1 MTSLRSMTPA
11 IAFDDGGCAAM
22 TSHAG
27 VAGVIDAAQRRSHSS
42 SVIHSRRM
50 LPAMTDLP
58 HIHTPTP
65 LLDGLTPAQFMRRYW
80 QKKPLV
86 VRGAIPGFKPILT
99 RAALFGLAASDAAES
114 RLVWREGQQWHLRRG
129 PFKRL
134 PPIKRGNWTVLV
146 QGVDLHSD
154 AARALLERFRFVPD
168 AQLDDLM
175 ISYAADGGGVG
186 PHFDSYDVFLLQA
199 HGRRRWRIGRQKNR
213 ALIAGLPVKILA
225 QFEPEQEHVMEP
237 GDLLYLPPGWA
248 HDGVA
253 EGECMTC
260 SVGFRQPVRAELAR
274 EALLR
279 LADDCDDLLPG
290 AVYRDPRQKA
300 ARRPGAIPPAMLDF
314 AHTALNKA
322 LAALAKNHGLLQYL
336 GETLT
341 EPKPTVWFGSSGDA
355 DDAGSEDGIRLD
367 RKTRMLYGD
376 TGSRRGGLLVFIN
389 GESLRANGA
398 DARLMRR
405 LADRRALSA
414 PECARLG
421 ADARALLEQWRA
433 AGWLHGRG

>member
-1 MTSLRSMTPA
+1 
-11 IAFDDGGCAAM
+11 
-22 TSHAG
+22 
-27 VAGVIDAAQRRSHSS
+27 
-42 SVIHSRRM
+42 
-50 LPAMTDLP
+50 
-58 HIHTPTP
+58 
-65 LLDGLTPAQFMRRYW
+65 MRRYW

-86 VRGAIPGFKPILT
+86 VHGAMPDLKPVLT

-114 RLVWREGQQWHLRRG
+114 RLIWREDEQWHLRRG

-146 QGVDLHSD
+146 QGVDLHHD

-168 AQLDDLM
+168 ARLDDLM

-199 HGRRRWRIGRQKNR
+199 QGRRHWRIGRQKNR
-213 ALIAGLPVKILA
+213 TLIPGLPVKILA

-253 EGECMTC
+253 EGECMTY

-274 EALLR
+274 EVLLR
-279 LADDCDDLLPG
+279 LADDCDDLIPE
-290 AVYRDPRQKA
+290 AIYRDSRQDA
-300 ARRPGAIPPAMLDF
+300 TAHPGAIPPAMVDF
-314 AHTALNKA
+314 AHEALDKA
-322 LAALAKNHGLLQYL
+322 LAALVKHQGTLQYL

-341 EPKPTVWFGSSGDA
+341 EPKPTVWFETSGEERGTGQDS
-355 DDAGSEDGIRLD
+355 GVQLD

-376 TGSRRGGLLVFIN
+376 VGSARNGTLVFIN
-389 GESLRANGA
+389 GESFRASGA
-398 DARLMRR
+398 DAALMRH
-405 LADRRALSA
+405 LADRRVLSA
-414 PECARLG
+414 SECKRLS
-421 ADARALLEQWRA
+421 ADAQALLEQWRA
-433 AGWLHGRG
+433 AGWLHG

>member
-1 MTSLRSMTPA
+1 
-11 IAFDDGGCAAM
+11 
-22 TSHAG
+22 
-27 VAGVIDAAQRRSHSS
+27 
-42 SVIHSRRM
+42 
-50 LPAMTDLP
+50 MTDLP
-58 HIHTPTP
+58 HIDTSAP
-65 LLDGLTPAQFMRRYW
+65 LLGGLTPTQFMRRHW

-86 VRGAIPGFKPILT
+86 VHGAVPGFKPVLT

-114 RLVWREGQQWHLRRG
+114 RLVWREGDQWHLRRG

-146 QGVDLHSD
+146 QGVDLHSA
-154 AARALLERFRFVPD
+154 AARAVLERFRFVPD

-199 HGRRRWRIGRQKNR
+199 QGRRRWRIGRQKNR
-213 ALIAGLPVKILA
+213 TLIDGLPVKILA

-253 EGECMTC
+253 EGECMTY

-274 EALLR
+274 EVLLR
-279 LADDCDDLLPG
+279 LADDCDQLMPE
-290 AVYRDPRQKA
+290 AVYRDPKQSA
-300 ARRPGAIPPAMLDF
+300 TAQPGAIPSAMLDF
-314 AHTALNKA
+314 AHAALDQA
-322 LAALAKNHGLLQYL
+322 LTALAKNQGLLQYL

-341 EPKPTVWFGSSGDA
+341 EPKPTVWFEASGEDEQ
-355 DDAGSEDGIRLD
+355 AGQDGGIALD

-376 TGSRRGGLLVFIN
+376 TGGALVFIN
-389 GESLRANGA
+389 GESFRAGGA
-398 DARLMRR
+398 DAALMRR
-405 LADRRALSA
+405 LADRRALTA
-414 PECARLG
+414 AECRRLS
-421 ADARALLEQWRA
+421 ADARALLGQWHQ